1 MNASRSGDY
10 GQALKRMSRAP
21 ALQPEHEETPR
32 RIAAL
37 HGVIAQSGPVTP
49 AS

>member
-1 MNASRSGDY
+1 MNASRRGDY
-10 GQALKRMSRAP
+10 GEALKWMSRA
-21 ALQPEHEETPR
+21 LELDPEHEETPR